1 MTYPLNFKILTL
13 IIVFLSI
20 ISGCNTIPKDA
31 FKVSE
36 SSLQMRQMQTRSFE
50 TKDEI
55 SLLSASA
62 GVLQDMGYLIEEIE
76 KDAGLL
82 TGEKDADATDVGQIV
97 TVVLVAALTGA
108 VHSVDDTEKIRVS
121 LITQPSRKDPNVYLA
136 RITFQK
142 IVWNTN
148 KQITKAVTIDDPQV
162 YQQFFQQLSKS
173 VFLEAN
179 NI

>member
-1 MTYPLNFKILTL
+1 M
-13 IIVFLSI
+13 FLFHNMKVALSAALVACAL
-20 ISGCNTIPKDA
+20 SGCNTIPKDA

-36 SSLQMRQMQTRSFE
+36 SSLQSRSMQTRSFD

-62 GVLQDMGYLIEEIE
+62 SVLQDMGYLIEEIE

-82 TGEKDADATDVGQIV
+82 TGEKDADATDAGQIAGAI
-97 TVVLVAALTGA
+97 LVAVLTGQAQA
-108 VHSVDDTEKIRVS
+108 VDKTEKIRVS
-121 LITQPSRKDPNVYLA
+121 LITQPSRKDPNAYLA

-148 KQITKAVTIDDPQV
+148 NQITQAVAINDPEI
-162 YQQFFQQLSKS
+162 YQQFYQELSKS
-173 VFLEAN
+173 LFLAAN